1 MDMNSYSFTPFFY
14 SREDILDSASYL
26 FHLKKCFGDVS
37 GGPVTKTLCF
47 HCRGPGLDPWS
58 GN

>member
-1 MDMNSYSFTPFFY
+1 MNSYSFTPFFY